1 MSLLEIE
8 EMDLDEINDMIS
20 EENFAHLGC
29 CKDNVPYVIPINYAF
44 IEPYIYIYTTE
55 GKKSEII
62 VANPHVCLQ
71 VEHIKSRAEWQSIV
85 IDAFAHQVT
94 DIEEREK
101 AVAAIL
107 KINPTLTPAISVHW
121 MDDWV
126 RENIEVLFRIEP
138 TAKTGRRTRPHV
150 PKPRSP

>member
-71 VEHIKSRAEWQSIV
+71 VEHIKSRDRVWVCRRE
-85 IDAFAHQVT
+85 
-94 DIEEREK
+94 DIAR
-101 AVAAIL
+101 
-107 KINPTLTPAISVHW
+107 HW
-121 MDDWV
+121 MAQ
-126 RENIEVLFRIEP
+126 FP
-138 TAKTGRRTRPHV
+138 PG
-150 PKPRSP
+150 